1 MAHTQK
7 DIKITFLAALLI
19 KLFVL
24 IINLPREFCFTEEKV
39 LFIDSLKQFLTSMI
53 IVKKMINKHFNK
65 NLIMS
70 AEEEEGR
77 FESTNICWISDK
89 LFDVGD
95 DKVRDHCHITIKYR
109 GAAH

>member
-1 MAHTQK
+1 
-7 DIKITFLAALLI
+7 
-19 KLFVL
+19 
-24 IINLPREFCFTEEKV
+24 
-39 LFIDSLKQFLTSMI
+39 
-53 IVKKMINKHFNK
+53 MINKHFNK

-89 LFDVGD
+89 LFDVED